1 VVEELPVDLDGD
13 LSGSWYP
20 DASALLVRR
29 TAGARADLWRYDLR
43 TGLLDPLDLPSG
55 VIEAATARPDGDL
68 WAWWTSAAEPPQIRN
83 LAGDVVVAPE
93 GPPPPPGV
101 PVEDLV
107 LETPAGRLHA
117 LLTRPASE
125 RPPGGYPAVFDV
137 HGGPAAHDEDAYDA
151 RSAALSDAG
160 YLVVR
165 VNYRGSTGYGAA
177 WRDALE
183 AAPGLT
189 ELEDLASVHAELVRR
204 GEIDPERVGI
214 SGGSWG
220 GYLALLALGTQ
231 PGLWRVGVAIVPV
244 ADYVTAYADEM
255 EGLKAYDRALFGGS
269 PDDVPDAYRRSSPL
283 TYVENVQA
291 PVLILAG
298 ENDPRCPLRQ
308 VRNYVARLEELGK
321 PHRLHTYE
329 AGHGALVV
337 DQRVDHMRL
346 ELEYLAA
353 ELLRD

>member
-1 VVEELPVDLDGD
+1 
-13 LSGSWYP
+13 
-20 DASALLVRR
+20 
-29 TAGARADLWRYDLR
+29 
-43 TGLLDPLDLPSG
+43 
-55 VIEAATARPDGDL
+55 
-68 WAWWTSAAEPPQIRN
+68 
-83 LAGDVVVAPE
+83 
-93 GPPPPPGV
+93 
-101 PVEDLV
+101 
-107 LETPAGRLHA
+107 LHA
-117 LLTRPASE
+117 LLTRPTGE

>member
-1 VVEELPVDLDGD
+1 
-13 LSGSWYP
+13 
-20 DASALLVRR
+20 
-29 TAGARADLWRYDLR
+29 
-43 TGLLDPLDLPSG
+43 
-55 VIEAATARPDGDL
+55 
-68 WAWWTSAAEPPQIRN
+68 
-83 LAGDVVVAPE
+83 
-93 GPPPPPGV
+93 
-101 PVEDLV
+101 
-107 LETPAGRLHA
+107 
-117 LLTRPASE
+117 
-125 RPPGGYPAVFDV
+125 
-137 HGGPAAHDEDAYDA
+137 
-151 RSAALSDAG
+151 
-160 YLVVR
+160 
-165 VNYRGSTGYGAA
+165 
-177 WRDALE
+177 
-183 AAPGLT
+183 
-189 ELEDLASVHAELVRR
+189 
-204 GEIDPERVGI
+204 
-214 SGGSWG
+214 
-220 GYLALLALGTQ
+220 
-231 PGLWRVGVAIVPV
+231 VAIVPV